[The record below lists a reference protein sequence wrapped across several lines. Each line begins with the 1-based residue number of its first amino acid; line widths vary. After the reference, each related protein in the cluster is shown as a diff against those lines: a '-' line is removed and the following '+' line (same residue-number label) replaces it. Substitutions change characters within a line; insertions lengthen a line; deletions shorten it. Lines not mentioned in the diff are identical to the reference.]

1 MTLSITETLVQR
13 QINHWNRMREF
24 LEEKTPPAQAESPRP
39 VITVSRLVGSGG
51 RALAEGLADR
61 LGLELQDQSLM
72 ERIARDK
79 NLEQSLLAQLD
90 EAGINQADL
99 WVRGVLNQRIFLR
112 DQFHGAL
119 VRTVMRLAARGG
131 VVFLG
136 RGANLILRES
146 ATLRVRLV
154 ASPKIR
160 LDRIRERLEISR
172 AEARAI
178 LVETERKREE
188 FIRKVFK
195 EDPGRPENF
204 DLTINTD
211 RLEPEAVLEMVLV
224 ALLDRGM
231 SNREL
236 REKSSSAD

>member
-1 MTLSITETLVQR
+1 MPLSITETLIQR

-24 LEEKTPPAQAESPRP
+24 LKKETPPPTETRGP

-51 RALAEGLADR
+51 RTLAENLASR

-72 ERIARDK
+72 DSIARDK
-79 NLEQSLLAQLD
+79 KLEQSLLAQLD

-119 VRTVMRLAARGG
+119 VRTVTRLAARGG

-136 RGANLILRES
+136 RGANLILREN
-146 ATLRVRLV
+146 ATLRIRVV
-154 ASPKIR
+154 ASRENR
-160 LDRIRERLEISR
+160 LNRLRQRLEISR

-178 LVETERKREE
+178 LVETERKRDE

-204 DLTINTD
+204 ELTINTD
-211 RLEPEAVLEMVLV
+211 RLEPEAAVEIVLL
-224 ALLDRGM
+224 ALLVRQTAERGLLKG
-231 SNREL
+231 SRAEG
-236 REKSSSAD
+236 